1 MSDETPPTHSGLQV
15 VEELARRFQAGHF
28 DSAFDLYHP
37 KLRIVQPT
45 SLPHGGVHHGR
56 EGVRAM
62 GGTFSKFWDRTI
74 SVPER
79 TAAGE
84 GVVQITTQTW
94 TAKAT
99 GRSATVEVVELFSFI
114 DGLVAEIRVF
124 QQDTQRLMAT
134 LEGASPAALRLWE
147 RGANLTVVDAKT
159 VAALGKHWEEG
170 WNGEAVDTIV
180 APFAAD
186 VLFSSPYVSR
196 ISGDPSLSTLRGL
209 PAVRQYVADSFVRAT
224 RHIKYTLDASYAG
237 TDTVVLCY
245 TVHHP
250 TLGERRGIDTMRL
263 GSDGKVVEWR
273 CQYPFES

>member
-1 MSDETPPTHSGLQV
+1 MHGGHGGLQV
-15 VEELARRFQAGHF
+15 VEELARRFQAGEF
-28 DSAFDLYHP
+28 ESAFELYHP

-56 EGVRAM
+56 EGVRGM
-62 GGTFSKFWDRTI
+62 GSTFAKFWDRTI
-74 SVPER
+74 SAPQR

-84 GVVQITTQTW
+84 GVVQVTTQTW

-99 GRSATVEVVELFSFI
+99 GRSATVEVVEMFSFV

-124 QQDTQRLMAT
+124 QHDTQRLMAT
-134 LEGASPAALRLWE
+134 LEGTSRSSIRCWE
-147 RGANLTVVDAKT
+147 RTADLSVVDAAT
-159 VAALGKHWEEG
+159 VRALGKHWEEG
-170 WNGEAVDTIV
+170 WNGEDVDTIV
-180 APFAAD
+180 APFAVD

-196 ISGDPSLSTLRGL
+196 ISGDRSLSTIQGL
-209 PAVRQYVADSFVRAT
+209 SAVRQYVTDSFVRAT
-224 RHIKYTLDASYAG
+224 RNIKYTLDASYAG

-263 GSDGKVVEWR
+263 GADGKVVEWR
-273 CQYPFES
+273 CQYPF

>member
-1 MSDETPPTHSGLQV
+1 MSDETPPTQSGLQV

-62 GGTFSKFWDRTI
+62 AGTFSKFWDRTI